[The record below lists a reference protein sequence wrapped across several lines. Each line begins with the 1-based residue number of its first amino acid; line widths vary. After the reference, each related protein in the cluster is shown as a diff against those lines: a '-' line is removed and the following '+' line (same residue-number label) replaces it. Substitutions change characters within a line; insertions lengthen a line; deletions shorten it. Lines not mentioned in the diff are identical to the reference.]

1 MEPIH
6 IVGAIFVAYI
16 VVKEVFVL
24 VKGETKQ
31 IAKDVD
37 ALKRAL
43 LDTGRDNRTPGEQ
56 VDEIYHLA
64 QGMELHLSFIRDRIE
79 DLYKWHDKEDDDG
92 VKIWYVRRSLEHNIK
107 KLPIT
112 LEKQRELME
121 TMSAVF
127 DRVQS
132 DVNYV
137 KECVEDLESKK

>member
-1 MEPIH
+1 MEPIQ

-56 VDEIYHLA
+56 VDEIYHTVK
-64 QGMELHLSFIRDRIE
+64 GVGRDVCYIRDRIE

-92 VKIWYVRRSLEHNIK
+92 VKIWYVRRSLEHSIK
-107 KLPIT
+107 KLPLT
-112 LEKQRELME
+112 LERQRELME
-121 TMSAVF
+121 TMSTVF
-127 DRVQS
+127 DRLQS
-132 DVNYV
+132 DVLYV
-137 KECVEDLESKK
+137 KECVEDLENKK